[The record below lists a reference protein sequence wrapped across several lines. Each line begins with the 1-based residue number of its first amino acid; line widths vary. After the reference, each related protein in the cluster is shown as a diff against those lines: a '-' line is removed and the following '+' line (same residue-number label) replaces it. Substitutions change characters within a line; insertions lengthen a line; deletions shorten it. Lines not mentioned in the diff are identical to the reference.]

1 MLSLR
6 LLKTASSVS
15 KPSAKPHGAMPKSIV
30 AGAKKNTTS
39 FVRFYA
45 AEPTHNATKLKLSL
59 QTPSE
64 SIFANHECTTVG
76 VPGSVGEFAIAPNGS
91 PMFAELAPGVVRII
105 DGTNDVKYFVSGGF
119 VASTEDSSVN
129 ISVGEC
135 VKLDD
140 IDVEA
145 ARKIAAASQAKMSS
159 ATSEE
164 DKAIAQIGFDTA
176 TAMIKAFESK

>member
-6 LLKTASSVS
+6 VLKTASSVS
-15 KPSAKPHGAMPKSIV
+15 KSAAKPFGASTKLVV

-39 FVRFYA
+39 FVRLYA
-45 AEPTHNATKLKLSL
+45 SENLHNATKLKLTL

-64 SIFANHECTTVG
+64 SVYVNYECTTVG
-76 VPGSVGEFAIAPNGS
+76 VPGSVGEFAIAPNSS

-105 DGTNDVKYFVSGGF
+105 DGTSDLKLFVSGGF
-119 VASTEDSSVN
+119 VASHEDSTVN

-135 VKLDD
+135 VALDQID
-140 IDVEA
+140 IDA
-145 ARKIAAASQAKMSS
+145 ARKIAAASQSKMTS
-159 ATSEE
+159 ASNEE